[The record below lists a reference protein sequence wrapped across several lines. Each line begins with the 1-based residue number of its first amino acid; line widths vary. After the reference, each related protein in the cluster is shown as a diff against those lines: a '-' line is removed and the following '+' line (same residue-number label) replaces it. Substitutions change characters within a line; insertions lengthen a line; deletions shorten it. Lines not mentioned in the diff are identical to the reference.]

1 MYFPAKTHSLVA
13 AIAQA
18 VLASAL
24 PLDGEPATQCSNP
37 RIRKE
42 W

>member
-1 MYFPAKTHSLVA
+1 MLYTAKKLAMAA

-24 PLDGEPATQCSNP
+24 PLNDDPTTQCSNP